1 MIKPSSFISF
11 DHLKFKPLLNFHQ
24 QDHKQTEIIETSDN
38 IDDFELNN
46 FELLPDEI
54 IFQIFSYFEKP
65 VHLGHCSCVNKRF
78 NRVADD
84 WLLWKQ
90 VLKENCDLLDF
101 EEIQVNYFKP
111 TQLVGRMGL
120 VEYFSEDN
128 YELPLKHQQP
138 QQMQAQSKQHNHN
151 HNNNNNNHHHHH
163 HHYSHH
169 QQREEQFQQ
178 SSKIENLARKIR
190 KNPKKIFVEQIEKV
204 VNAET
209 ETYLQRDY
217 LKKKEKIEKI
227 HEILYSPI
235 SIFFIFILIFP
246 LTMTLLCLKL
256 ENIMFT
262 AIPWTVL
269 LIPLFLALIT
279 LIFSMAIPIVCSLT
293 NEIFQKAMVSCL
305 SLFYFFILS
314 LSLRA
319 DKILFTTLTF
329 PATFLF
335 LIVCV
340 SIYSSRKYYK
350 KKFGYLNND
359 NTPKQYIIMQGS
371 QYFYSNLYLS
381 VSFISF
387 LLLVLKI
394 DYNIPISWV
403 LIFSPL
409 FLGEFVSLIG
419 LFISFVSLFVCLP
432 MFGQSVLVCL
442 VAFFFG
448 IPFTFTFFLT
458 YLNVSNIKKL
468 NWFVVSL
475 PTLIPSYLIT
485 ICFICIFFK
494 KFKKR
499 LISIF

>member
-1 MIKPSSFISF
+1 MTKSSSFINF

-24 QDHKQTEIIETSDN
+24 QDHKQIETIETSDN
-38 IDDFELNN
+38 VVNFEFNY

-65 VHLGHCSCVNKRF
+65 VHLGYCSCVNKQF

-90 VLKENCDLLDF
+90 VLKQNCDLLDF

-111 TQLVGRMGL
+111 TQLIGRMGL

-128 YELPLKHQQP
+128 YELTQKHQQ
-138 QQMQAQSKQHNHN
+138 QQQIQTQGQLH
-151 HNNNNNNHHHHH
+151 
-163 HHYSHH
+163 HH
-169 QQREEQFQQ
+169 QQEGQFQQ
-178 SSKIENLARKIR
+178 SSKIEKLARKIR
-190 KNPKKIFVEQIEKV
+190 KNPKKIFVEQIQKV

-235 SIFFIFILIFP
+235 SIFFLFILIFP

-262 AIPWTVL
+262 TIPWTLL
-269 LIPLFLALIT
+269 LIPLFFALIT

-305 SLFYFFILS
+305 SLFYFFIFSITLH
-314 LSLRA
+314 A
-319 DKILFTTLTF
+319 DNFFFTTLTF

-350 KKFGYLNND
+350 KNFGSLNND
-359 NTPKQYIIMQGS
+359 STPKQYIIMQGS

-394 DYNIPISWV
+394 DYDIPISWV

-409 FLGEFVSLIG
+409 FLGELISLVG
-419 LFISFVSLFVCLP
+419 LFISFVSLFVCIP
-432 MFGQSVLVCL
+432 IFGQSVLVCL
-442 VAFFFG
+442 IAFFFG

-468 NWFVVSL
+468 NWFVISL

-485 ICFICIFFK
+485 ICFICIFIK